1 MSEIMAITSTQK
13 PEAVKTNECE
23 SILLTDAGNLLPG
36 GKNPAEDAFVD
47 GKEGARG
54 WAVCSGVAA

>member
-1 MSEIMAITSTQK
+1 MSEIMAITSTKK
-13 PEAVKTNECE
+13 PEAVKTNEYE

-54 WAVCSGVAA
+54 